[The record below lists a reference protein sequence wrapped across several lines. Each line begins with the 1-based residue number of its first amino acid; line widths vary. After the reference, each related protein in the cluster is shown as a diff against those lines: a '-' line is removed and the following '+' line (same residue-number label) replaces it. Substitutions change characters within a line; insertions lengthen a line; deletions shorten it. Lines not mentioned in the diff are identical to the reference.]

1 MGISPSVNFLPWR
14 RIQFHR
20 CLQRWGLRVCMS
32 WLICGGM
39 AFYAAG
45 YWQAERQVSEI
56 HRLAERQIH
65 QQLVRRDQQLKA
77 NAQQRARAQK
87 RRAMKEA
94 TQAWSPRL
102 FALSKQ
108 LPKQAWLNALS
119 YRRGTLSLT
128 GALTQFSALSVLEQ
142 ELQRVSGFM
151 PGKAGKIHRGSD
163 GFWQFQYQL
172 SEAVHNA
179 AP

>member
-1 MGISPSVNFLPWR
+1 MVISPSVNFLPWR

-32 WLICGGM
+32 WLICGM

-108 LPKQAWLNALS
+108 LPQQAWLS

-128 GALTQFSALSVLEQ
+128 GVLTQFSALSVLEQ